1 MNSNTPTVSLVKT
14 FQPNESPIFSVIFT
28 TEKSAIAELSMDEAK
43 QLHELL
49 GEVLEE
55 ANSNT
60 NIINS

>member
-14 FQPNESPIFSVIFT
+14 FQPNESPVFSVIFT
-28 TEKSAIAELSMDEAK
+28 TEKSDIIELSMDEAK

-60 NIINS
+60 NTINS